1 MMTTTFRRL
10 RRPSAATS
18 SSLFDA
24 VVVGSSSSS
33 SCQQH
38 HQRVRALLTTNKIGT
53 VVVGEKSYRGG
64 GGEGNR
70 AGRRD
75 SLDTN
80 QNKNTRRRNEDANT
94 WQQKRF
100 VSSSMKTLGEDSSNR
115 RLSEAFSKNLVD
127 DIYRGSFRNQ
137 TGVSLKY
144 MMDFGNH
151 PRDQQ
156 LLFSAQFLHK
166 ELPIR
171 LAHRVAELENLPF
184 GLSRKP
190 QVLTV
195 RDWYV
200 ESFEDIREMKEI
212 NSMEREEKF
221 TELLSSVMKRHNDV
235 VPMIAS
241 GVLELKNELAEKSK
255 KGGLNGSNSIDPN
268 RIAHLPE
275 IHQFLDGFY
284 MSRIGMRM
292 LIGQHVAL
300 HEPPKKD
307 YVGLICTK
315 TRALEVCKDA
325 VDDARALCARQY
337 GDAPEVE
344 IFGDPNLTFAYVPG
358 HIHHVVFELVKN
370 SLRAVAERYKDSDL
384 PPPAIRVVVAEGS
397 EDVTIKISDEGGGI
411 PRSGLK
417 KIWTYLYS
425 TADSPL
431 QEMEFS
437 EAGASSTPVVL
448 AGYGYGLPLSR
459 LYCRYFGGDLQ
470 VLSMDGYG
478 TDAYVHLNRLG
489 TGTEPLP

>member
-1 MMTTTFRRL
+1 MQSVSRTL
-10 RRPSAATS
+10 HS
-18 SSLFDA
+18 SSGTRGEHEASTSRDDTFGKSFMMSA
-24 VVVGSSSSS
+24 SKRGYASSSSS
-33 SCQQH
+33 S
-38 HQRVRALLTTNKIGT
+38 
-53 VVVGEKSYRGG
+53 SSSSPRGG
-64 GGEGNR
+64 VGRDGNFMGN
-70 AGRRD
+70 ARR
-75 SLDTN
+75 TAFHHH
-80 QNKNTRRRNEDANT
+80 KRRVKETLA
-94 WQQKRF
+94 KRF
-100 VSSSMKTLGEDSSNR
+100 VASTTSNLSQDSTNR

-144 MMDFGNH
+144 MMDFGDH

-184 GLSRKP
+184 GLSTKP

-241 GVLELKNELAEKSK
+241 GVLELKNELAGKSK
-255 KGGLNGSNSIDPN
+255 KGGSNNNSNGSSIDA
-268 RIAHLPE
+268 IAHLPE

-315 TRALEVCKDA
+315 TKPVEVCKDA

-337 GDAPEVE
+337 GEAPEVE
-344 IFGDPNLTFAYVPG
+344 IFGDPNWTFPYVPG

-370 SLRAVAERYKDSDL
+370 SLRAVVERYKDSDVQ
-384 PPPAIRVVVAEGS
+384 PPAIRVVVAEGS
-397 EDVTIKISDEGGGI
+397 EDVCIKISDEGGGI

-431 QEMEFS
+431 RDMEFS
-437 EAGASSTPVVL
+437 EAGAGSTPVVL

-470 VLSMDGYG
+470 VLSMHGYG

>member
-1 MMTTTFRRL
+1 
-10 RRPSAATS
+10 
-18 SSLFDA
+18 
-24 VVVGSSSSS
+24 
-33 SCQQH
+33 
-38 HQRVRALLTTNKIGT
+38 
-53 VVVGEKSYRGG
+53 
-64 GGEGNR
+64 
-70 AGRRD
+70 
-75 SLDTN
+75 
-80 QNKNTRRRNEDANT
+80 
-94 WQQKRF
+94 
-100 VSSSMKTLGEDSSNR
+100 
-115 RLSEAFSKNLVD
+115 
-127 DIYRGSFRNQ
+127 
-137 TGVSLKY
+137 
-144 MMDFGNH
+144 
-151 PRDQQ
+151 

-184 GLSRKP
+184 GLSTKP

-235 VPMIAS
+235 VPMIAR

-255 KGGLNGSNSIDPN
+255 KGGSHGSSSTNNNKKNNSNNSSSSIDAN

-370 SLRAVAERYKDSDL
+370 SLRAVAERYKDSDV

-417 KIWTYLYS
+417 EIWTYLYS

-437 EAGASSTPVVL
+437 EAGAGSTPVVL